1 MKEVLITILPFS
13 ALLAPYKAVTKRIEK
28 AAEGDEV
35 LLTCQS
41 EGYPGSPVSWQDG
54 HFKSITS
61 NTTAVSTPDQ
71 LLRITS
77 QIRVSLSEKNNYTC
91 DFKTRGHSATFLVP
105 GTYLKKICFL
115 HVSIRM

>member
-1 MKEVLITILPFS
+1 MYKSFLS
-13 ALLAPYKAVTKRIEK
+13 DALAAPYKAVTKRIEK

-41 EGYPGSPVSWQDG
+41 EGYPESPVLWQDG
-54 HFKSITS
+54 HRQKLTS

-77 QIRVSLSEKNNYTC
+77 QIRVSSSDKNNYTC
-91 DFKTRGHSATFLVP
+91 DFTKRGHSATFLVP
-105 GTYLKKICFL
+105 GTFLKIYFL
-115 HVSIRM
+115 HSSETM